1 MSKFYGF
8 KKVDSKVE
16 FDSLNCASKKY
27 WNGDSIWAEMKFC
40 NGTCYYFIC
49 VKGEKMQKLAA
60 KLVRQYVMNDES
72 CVWDTQVTKGK
83 KSRF

>member
-8 KKVDSKVE
+8 KKVDSKME

-27 WNGDSIWAEMKFC
+27 WNGNSLWAEMKFC

-49 VKGEKMQKLAA
+49 VKGEKMQKLAV
-60 KLVRQYVMNDES
+60 KLVRQYVMNEENCDLDS
-72 CVWDTQVTKGK
+72 QVTKGK
-83 KSRF
+83 KSRL

>member
-1 MSKFYGF
+1 MSKLYSF
-8 KKVDSKVE
+8 KKVDSRVE
-16 FDSLNCASKKY
+16 FDSMDCASMKY
-27 WNGDSIWAEMKFC
+27 WNGNSIWAEMKFC

-60 KLVRQYVMNDES
+60 KLVHQYVMNEES
-72 CVWDTQVTKGK
+72 CVLSSQVSKGK